1 METPGNKAVLILYS
15 AGVND
20 TYPYRNLIFTSR
32 SPDIVVGR
40 ASNRQTKNLTPQL
53 NNAFY
58 ESRVMSRNHA
68 TLRAGLDEKKIY
80 IRDGGSMHGTWL
92 NGEKVPG
99 DKDTAIHD
107 GDLVTFGAQVVRGTE
122 TFSPLE
128 VRCKCDWL
136 GSELVSCN
144 LSDLEA
150 SDMMSRDSAF
160 QRRQSDNTFVVP
172 DDDDDDEVQT
182 THQNVSAFS
191 PIDVNS
197 EAGDSDS
204 SSYSGGLSPHELES
218 LVTSPWKNDS
228 SSIVVGDN
236 DEVMK
241 GNSTNGQS
249 IHADGAGIGNSEL
262 RPIDLD
268 GDQPLATPR
277 MTPPSAGVK
286 DGEPPRPLAH
296 QFAEFVDQAS
306 VIFDSDAEN
315 SESKSDLGEE
325 VEDYSDDDSLSESS
339 SGSDAEEPKMDHEPA
354 KASSPQPGVWY
365 PPLVGNPW
373 RYEGK
378 THDANPASN
387 DDRGQTMPAV
397 KLNPII
403 GGFESSNTSGVPSGC
418 KLAPFQPRLG
428 HCFTNFAISSAPEDW
443 SSQED
448 PRQPSVHGVTSLSPV
463 RNLPLYHDG
472 PFINAHVPNLED
484 VGDLD
489 ARESALYRND
499 DTSPH
504 AENNVD
510 LADVREKNSSAR
522 ATNNTRVSISDIIE
536 ASSAA
541 HDTIQ
546 NPPRKRK
553 ALDMEIDS
561 LVCDM
566 ATGKHRAS
574 SAGPS
579 LCAERPVTSTNDDSY
594 LPDAQPQEGVPH
606 LETRSE
612 IIDGLAS
619 LNGTQTANS
628 VSSPTLVPASG
639 PDHERASKRPK
650 TSPQTIRSHAASAAV
665 GAIVGAVG
673 MVAALAALPA
683 DYFQ

>member
-1 METPGNKAVLILYS
+1 
-15 AGVND
+15 
-20 TYPYRNLIFTSR
+20 
-32 SPDIVVGR
+32 
-40 ASNRQTKNLTPQL
+40 
-53 NNAFY
+53 
-58 ESRVMSRNHA
+58 MS
-68 TLRAGLDEKKIY
+68 
-80 IRDGGSMHGTWL
+80 S
-92 NGEKVPG
+92 
-99 DKDTAIHD
+99 
-107 GDLVTFGAQVVRGTE
+107 
-122 TFSPLE
+122 
-128 VRCKCDWL
+128 
-136 GSELVSCN
+136 N
-144 LSDLEA
+144 LSDLET
-150 SDMMSRDSAF
+150 SDMMSRDSTY

-172 DDDDDDEVQT
+172 DDDDDIEVQT
-182 THQNVSAFS
+182 THLNVSAFS
-191 PIDVNS
+191 PIDATS

-204 SSYSGGLSPHELES
+204 SSYGGLSPHEIES

-236 DEVMK
+236 DEAMK
-241 GNSTNGQS
+241 GNGPTNGQS
-249 IHADGAGIGNSEL
+249 LRVDGAGIGNSEL
-262 RPIDLD
+262 SPIDLD

-277 MTPPSAGVK
+277 MTPPSVVVK
-286 DGEPPRPLAH
+286 DGEPVRLLPH
-296 QFAEFVDQAS
+296 QFSDFIDQGS
-306 VIFDSDAEN
+306 VLLDSDAES
-315 SESKSDLGEE
+315 SEGKSDLGEE
-325 VEDYSDDDSLSESS
+325 GEDYSDDDSISESS

-354 KASSPQPGVWY
+354 KASSPQPRVWY

-373 RYEGK
+373 LYEGK
-378 THDANPASN
+378 VHDANPASN
-387 DDRGQTMPAV
+387 DNHGQTMPAV

-403 GGFESSNTSGVPSGC
+403 GGFESPNTTGVPSGC

-428 HCFTNFAISSAPEDW
+428 HCFTNFAVSSAPEDW

-448 PRQPSVHGVTSLSPV
+448 PRQPSAHGVTSSLSPV

-472 PFINAHVPNLED
+472 PFVNAHVPNLED
-484 VGDLD
+484 VGSLD
-489 ARESALYRND
+489 ARESALDRVD
-499 DTSPH
+499 DAPSH
-504 AENNVD
+504 AENHVD

-541 HDTIQ
+541 HDTNQ

-566 ATGKHRAS
+566 AAGKHRAS

-579 LCAERPVTSTNDDSY
+579 LCAERPPTSTNDDSY

-619 LNGTQTANS
+619 LSGTQTTNHG
-628 VSSPTLVPASG
+628 SSPILAPVSG
-639 PDHERASKRPK
+639 PDRERPSKRPR